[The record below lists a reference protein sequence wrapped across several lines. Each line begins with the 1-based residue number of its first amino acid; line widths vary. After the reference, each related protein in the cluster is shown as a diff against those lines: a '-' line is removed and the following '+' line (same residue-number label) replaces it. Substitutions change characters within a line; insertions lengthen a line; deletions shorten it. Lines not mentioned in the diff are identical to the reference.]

1 MTVSS
6 ATLQRLKDMRL
17 ELGISP
23 EEMARTTDT
32 TVAEYL
38 SIENGLGDVGFTFLY
53 NCAKKFGIDLA
64 ELVTGEE
71 PRLTSYTLSRAGE
84 GMPIKRREGFE
95 YDHLAYLLRDRL
107 AEPFVVTA
115 RYSREL
121 ESNPIEMTHHAGQ
134 EFNYILEGI
143 LKFQIEEHV
152 EVLKP
157 GDSLFYDGSKK
168 HGMVALGGNDCK
180 FLSVVVKG
188 DLADHVDYSLT
199 YEKRPAPAKEPGREL
214 PPAAAAADTRVYK
227 KYVRETLDEH
237 NYLKALEFDIP
248 DNFNFAYDCV
258 SEVARKKPDKLAM
271 LWVSASGEERRIS
284 FGEMDEMSS
293 RTANYFKRLGIRKGD
308 RVLVV
313 LRRHYQF
320 WYTMVALH
328 KMGAI
333 AIPATDQLALK
344 DFEYRFQ
351 AAGVR
356 AIICTGFGSAAEM
369 AEQASLCCPS
379 VEIFS
384 IANGAR
390 KGWSSFDEE
399 IQKESP
405 VFERVQT
412 HKDDPMLM
420 FFTSG
425 TTGYPKI
432 AQHSYTYP
440 LGHFVT
446 AKWWHNV
453 EEEGLHFTISDTG
466 WGKAVWGKLYGQWL
480 CESAVFTC
488 DFERFNPVDLLPMFK
503 RYNITTFCAPPTM
516 FRFFIKEDLSK
527 YDLSSLNYVTTAG
540 EALNPEVY
548 NQILKATG
556 LRIMEGFGQ
565 TETTLTI
572 ANLLGA
578 ETKPGAMGKPTP
590 GYHIQLL
597 GADGHPVKSGEVG
610 EICVSTLHGNP
621 VGLFAGYYLDP
632 QRTAEVWYNDYYHS
646 GDMAWQD
653 EDGYFWY
660 VGRTDDIIKSSG
672 YRIGPFEVESVLMEI
687 PCVLECAVTGT
698 PDLEG
703 ERGQLVKA
711 TVVLAKGFDASTPEK
726 ADALRKEIQEYVKSH
741 TAPYKY
747 PRVIEFVDALPKT
760 ISGKIRRVEIRAAET
775 HEPLPME

>member
-1 MTVSS
+1 MTISS
-6 ATLQRLKDMRL
+6 ATLQRLKEMRE
-17 ELGISP
+17 ELGISV
-23 EEMARTTDT
+23 EEMAKTTDT

-53 NCAKKFGIDLA
+53 NCAKKFKIDLA

-115 RYSREL
+115 KYSREL
-121 ESNPIEMTHHAGQ
+121 EDSPIEMTHHAGQ

-143 LKFQIEEHV
+143 LKFQIEEHI
-152 EVLKP
+152 EILKP

-168 HGMVALGGNDCK
+168 HGMIALGGNDCK
-180 FLSVVVKG
+180 FLSVVIQG
-188 DLADHVDYSLT
+188 DLAEHEDYVPD
-199 YEKRPAPAKEPGREL
+199 YKKEKELAKKVRKS
-214 PPAAAAADTRVYK
+214 DNRVYK
-227 KYVRETLDEH
+227 KYVKETLDEH
-237 NYLKALEFDIP
+237 NHLKAIDFDIP
-248 DNFNFAYDCV
+248 ENFNFGYDCV
-258 SEVARKKPDKLAM
+258 DAVAAKKPDKLAM
-271 LWVSASGEERRIS
+271 LWVSASGEERRIT
-284 FGEMDEMSS
+284 FGEMEKYSNK
-293 RTANYFKRLGIRKGD
+293 TANYFTRLGIKKGD

-328 KMGAI
+328 KLGAI
-333 AIPATDQLALK
+333 AIPATDQLATK
-344 DFEYRFQ
+344 DFDYRFG
-351 AAGVR
+351 AAGVS
-356 AIICTGFGSAAEM
+356 AIICTGYGSAAEM
-369 AEQASLCCPS
+369 AEEAAKSNPD
-379 VEIFS
+379 VKIFS
-384 IANGAR
+384 IANGTR
-390 KGWSSFDEE
+390 PGWSSYDEE
-399 IQKESP
+399 IEKESDQL
-405 VFERVQT
+405 ERVQT
-412 HKDDPMLM
+412 NKDDPMIM

-432 AQHSYTYP
+432 AQHSYCYA
-440 LGHFVT
+440 LGHVVT

-453 EEEGLHFTISDTG
+453 MEDGIHFTISDTG

-480 CESAVFTC
+480 CEAAVFTC

-503 RYNITTFCAPPTM
+503 KYNITTFCAPPTM
-516 FRFFIKEDLSK
+516 FRFFIKEDLTK
-527 YDLSSLNYVTTAG
+527 YDLSSLKYVTTAG

-548 NQILKATG
+548 NQILHTTG
-556 LRIMEGFGQ
+556 LKIMEGFGQ

-590 GYHIQLL
+590 GYDIRLL
-597 GADGHPVKSGEVG
+597 GADGQQVKSGEVG
-610 EICVSTLHGNP
+610 EIVVSTKHGHP
-621 VGLFAGYYLDP
+621 KGLFYGYYRDP
-632 QRTAEVWYNDYYHS
+632 QRTQEVWYDDYYHS

-653 EDGYFWY
+653 EDGYYWY

-711 TVVLAKGFDASTPEK
+711 TIVLAKGYAP
-726 ADALRKEIQEYVKSH
+726 ADEEAANALKKEIQDYVKTH

-747 PRVIEFVDALPKT
+747 PRVIEFVDTLPKT
-760 ISGKIRRVEIRAAET
+760 ISGKIRRVEIREAESGEAV
-775 HEPLPME
+775 HVIED